1 MEILIT
7 ELVTNMTRR
16 MMTRQVFWRRRIQ
29 MEDDGQVD
37 QLNVVFYK

>member
-1 MEILIT
+1 
-7 ELVTNMTRR
+7 
-16 MMTRQVFWRRRIQ
+16 